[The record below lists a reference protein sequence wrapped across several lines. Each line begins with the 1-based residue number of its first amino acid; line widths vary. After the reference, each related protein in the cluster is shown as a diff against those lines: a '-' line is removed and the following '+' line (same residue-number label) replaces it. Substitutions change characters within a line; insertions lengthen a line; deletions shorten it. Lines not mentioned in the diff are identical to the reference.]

1 MAQDLIARSGEVLFD
16 LYNDVPMSPALRR
29 KVVRPALIGLVVI
42 AVFVF
47 GGIAWAATFSIAGAI
62 VAPGYVKVET
72 NRKNLR
78 HRDGGIVRELH
89 VQEGDKVEEDQ
100 VLMVLDDVLPRT
112 QVEVFENQQLSL
124 LAQRAR
130 FLAEADNAPEI
141 TFPPE
146 LLARKDQP
154 AIAALMRDQVSLFE
168 ARRRALNGQYSVLRT
183 RMDQLRTRIGGI
195 KEQITS
201 IEKQISLIDE
211 ELRGLNVLL
220 DKELIPRTRVLAVQ
234 RAAAELEG
242 QRGNLQAEVTRTEQ
256 TIGETELQLAYV
268 GQQRSS
274 EVAEGL
280 RDVQLRLAD
289 VLPRLQAARGTLDL
303 TIVKSPVAGY
313 VLNLTQFTIGGV
325 ISPGERLADI
335 VPLDNKLRIEARIRP
350 DEVNN
355 VKAGMSARI
364 KLMAYAAR
372 SAPPLRAEVVTVS
385 ADRLQDPRTG
395 EVYFT
400 AELNMDPKGLADLEK
415 LVQVMPGMPA
425 TVMIDTGDRT
435 ILSYLTSPV
444 TDGLR
449 QSLVEH

>member
-1 MAQDLIARSGEVLFD
+1 MAQLPARSGEVLFD

-29 KVVRPALIGLVVI
+29 KVLRPALIGLVVI
-42 AVFVF
+42 ATFVI
-47 GGIAWAATFSIAGAI
+47 GGIAWAAGFSIAGAI

-89 VQEGDKVEEDQ
+89 VQEGDKVQEGQ
-100 VLMVLDDVLPRT
+100 VLMVLDDILPRT

-130 FLAEADNAPEI
+130 YLAEADNAPEI

-146 LLARKDQP
+146 LLSRKNEP
-154 AIAALMRDQVSLFE
+154 AIAAQIRDQNSLFE
-168 ARRRALNGQYSVLRT
+168 ARRRALNGQYNVLRT

-195 KEQITS
+195 REQIAS
-201 IEKQISLIDE
+201 IEKQKGLIDQ
-211 ELRGLNVLL
+211 ELQGLNVLL
-220 DKELIPRTRVLAVQ
+220 EKELIPRTRVLAVQ
-234 RAAAELEG
+234 RVAAELEG

-289 VLPRLQAARGTLDL
+289 VLPRLEAARGTLDI

-335 VPLDNKLRIEARIRP
+335 VPLDSKLRIEARIRP

-364 KLMAYAAR
+364 NLMAYAAR
-372 SAPPLRAEVVTVS
+372 SAPPVQAEVITVS
-385 ADRLQDPRTG
+385 ADRLQDQRTG

-400 AELNMDPKGLADLEK
+400 AELSMNPKDLADIEK
-415 LVQVMPGMPA
+415 LVRVVPGLPA
-425 TVMIDTGDRT
+425 TVMIDTGERT

-449 QSLVEH
+449 QSMTER